1 MKGQKIFIT
10 WGEHDFTPN
19 IIHLVLARIDEAK
32 ASGAEL
38 VLGGA
43 PLEDIAAMMRS
54 VVTNGTASSGQISGI
69 KVGAKTGTAESGTDA
84 LPHAWFVAT
93 GEYKGRSIVV
103 AVVVENG
110 GGEQEVSGNRI
121 AGPIAAA
128 VLETAFKQGN

>member
-1 MKGQKIFIT
+1 MS
-10 WGEHDFTPN
+10 PAN
-19 IIHLVLARIDEAK
+19 AAVLLD
-32 ASGAEL
+32 
-38 VLGGA
+38 
-43 PLEDIAAMMRS
+43 MMRS

-93 GEYKGRSIVV
+93 GEYQGRSIVV